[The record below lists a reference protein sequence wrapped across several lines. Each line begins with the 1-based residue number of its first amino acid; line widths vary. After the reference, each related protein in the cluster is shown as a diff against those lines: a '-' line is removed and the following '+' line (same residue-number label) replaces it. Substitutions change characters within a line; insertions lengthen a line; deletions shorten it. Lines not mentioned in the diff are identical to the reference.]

1 MGVAVLR
8 GAEAVGGVVKRLFKV
23 LGRVGRLKVRV
34 GRTTSSPK
42 DDGDCNQFNM
52 LPPSKL

>member
-8 GAEAVGGVVKRLFKV
+8 GAEAVGGVVKRLFEV
-23 LGRVGRLKVRV
+23 LGGVGRLKVWV
-34 GRTTSSPK
+34 APK
-42 DDGDCNQFNM
+42 DNGDCDQFDI